1 MCCAVRRM
9 GVGGVGCCRRAIAI
23 IRSFRIISL
32 GGPARAFATNAPAPH

>member
-32 GGPARAFATNAPAPH
+32 GPARAFATNAHAPH